1 MADVLIAY
9 ASTEGRT
16 AEIATQLAERLRGHG
31 HAVTVLDTRSV
42 PRGFSAGRFHAAIVA
57 GSVHY
62 GRHQSSLRKFVQR
75 HREAFEGLPTVFA
88 SVSLSAGH
96 PEATRHAERFAAETG
111 WQPGEIV
118 NLGGVLAYTRY
129 SFLKRLLMRS
139 IMNRKGGPTNTK
151 RDWEFTDWRAV
162 ESLADRLA
170 ARLEGRETGS
180 AEGQAGGAGG

>member
-1 MADVLIAY
+1 MAGVLIAY

-16 AEIATQLAERLRGHG
+16 AEIAAQLAERLRGHG
-31 HAVTVLDTRSV
+31 HTVTVLDTRSV
-42 PRGFSAGRFHAAIVA
+42 PRGFAPGRFDAAIVA

-62 GRHQSSLRKFVQR
+62 GRHQASLRKFVWR
-75 HREAFEGLPTVFA
+75 HREGFEGLPTVFA
-88 SVSLSAGH
+88 SVSLSAGS
-96 PEATRHAERFAAETG
+96 EAARQAERFVGETG

-118 NLGGVLAYTRY
+118 NLGGVLAYTQY

-162 ESLADRLA
+162 DSLADRLA
-170 ARLEGRETGS
+170 ARLDGRETGV
-180 AEGQAGGAGG
+180 ADGQAGRGGG